1 MLHTQPIKGAGN
13 NHKTCR
19 NTIYHQSRK
28 CKKNVAIV
36 ALETALCCK
45 YSLLIFFEHSMWF
58 WWLGGTWAYFFWR
71 DDDFKIFV
79 YIRKRWF
86 YCRDGADGKVCSLL
100 CSSIRAFQKPIAVP
114 HALACSPPFTK
125 SFRDWSTVL
134 CDVLQMFVACHLMSV
149 FFTHF
154 FFKHFLAAS
163 PIFSIYPTTCPH
175 FFHLTVGNVVR
186 HSSWTLKSRLTIFV

>member
-1 MLHTQPIKGAGN
+1 MQ
-13 NHKTCR
+13 
-19 NTIYHQSRK
+19 
-28 CKKNVAIV
+28 KNGAIV

-45 YSLLIFFEHSMWF
+45 YSLLVFFQHSMWF

-125 SFRDWSTVL
+125 SFRDWSTIL
-134 CDVLQMFVACHLMSV
+134 CDVLQMFVCKQRSYTVGAYWTQNTGGDNTALLTRS
-149 FFTHF
+149 
-154 FFKHFLAAS
+154 
-163 PIFSIYPTTCPH
+163 PH
-175 FFHLTVGNVVR
+175 FFLE
-186 HSSWTLKSRLTIFV
+186 